1 MRGPADEPGNAM
13 CAMMA
18 GNALD
23 WRWVLPGGPI
33 TWLVVLFAL
42 LAVVGVILAGA
53 ALARKLVDVLG
64 SPRRSSEAL
73 ARPNPGFGVEVPD
86 RPTPPSAPEQRRPS
100 DNTGV

>member
-1 MRGPADEPGNAM
+1 MRGPADEAGNAM

-23 WRWVLPGGPI
+23 WRWVLQGGPI
-33 TWLVVLFAL
+33 TWLVVLFAV

-64 SPRRSSEAL
+64 SPRRSPEAL
-73 ARPNPGFGVEVPD
+73 ARPNPGFGGEVPD